1 MLLLITVATLEQKR
15 IIYRKDLKYTIRK
28 ETTLLLAVWEKLL
41 RVKKFLT
48 DSRDINM
55 LNSIQIQNSICKSP
69 ISGENTRVDRE
80 TLKILDNGAIKQ
92 LVPPQWEF
100 RSNNFLVEKKGR
112 GNRPTM
118 SLKSCQQIYSL
129 RAYHLDFLT
138 FF

>member
-55 LNSIQIQNSICKSP
+55 LNSIQIQNSICKSL

-92 LVPPQWEF
+92 LVPPQ
-100 RSNNFLVEKKGR
+100 
-112 GNRPTM
+112 
-118 SLKSCQQIYSL
+118 
-129 RAYHLDFLT
+129 
-138 FF
+138 

>member
-48 DSRDINM
+48 DSRDINL

-92 LVPPQWEF
+92 LVPPQ
-100 RSNNFLVEKKGR
+100 
-112 GNRPTM
+112 
-118 SLKSCQQIYSL
+118 
-129 RAYHLDFLT
+129 
-138 FF
+138 

>member
-1 MLLLITVATLEQKR
+1 M
-15 IIYRKDLKYTIRK
+15 
-28 ETTLLLAVWEKLL
+28 
-41 RVKKFLT
+41 T

-118 SLKSCQQIYSL
+118 SLKRCQQIYSL
-129 RAYHLDFLT
+129 RAYQLDFLT

>member
-41 RVKKFLT
+41 RIKKFLT

-55 LNSIQIQNSICKSP
+55 LNSIQIQNSICKSL

-80 TLKILDNGAIKQ
+80 TLKILDNRAIKQ
-92 LVPPQWEF
+92 LVPPQ
-100 RSNNFLVEKKGR
+100 
-112 GNRPTM
+112 
-118 SLKSCQQIYSL
+118 
-129 RAYHLDFLT
+129 
-138 FF
+138 